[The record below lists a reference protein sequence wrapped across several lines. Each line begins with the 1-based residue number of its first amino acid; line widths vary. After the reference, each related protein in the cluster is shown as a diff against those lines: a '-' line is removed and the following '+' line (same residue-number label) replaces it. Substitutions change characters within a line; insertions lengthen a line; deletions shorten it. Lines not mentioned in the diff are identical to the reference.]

1 MHVTLHRWSILC
13 FDHWMRL
20 SILLHVLIDLAVELL
35 LGCVE
40 ALAVSLGLV
49 HETSQFFAHREI
61 QGVQACLINKRLRR
75 VDAVSRHLL
84 NRRGLRM
91 GGKRQQT
98 GYDKES
104 QLYFAK
110 RCLGAR
116 ARSSLERPLP

>member
-1 MHVTLHRWSILC
+1 
-13 FDHWMRL
+13 MRL

-61 QGVQACLINKRLRR
+61 QGVQACLIKKRLRR

-84 NRRGLRM
+84 NRRGLGVHR
-91 GGKRQQT
+91 KRRN
-98 GYDKES
+98 S
-104 QLYFAK
+104 
-110 RCLGAR
+110 
-116 ARSSLERPLP
+116 